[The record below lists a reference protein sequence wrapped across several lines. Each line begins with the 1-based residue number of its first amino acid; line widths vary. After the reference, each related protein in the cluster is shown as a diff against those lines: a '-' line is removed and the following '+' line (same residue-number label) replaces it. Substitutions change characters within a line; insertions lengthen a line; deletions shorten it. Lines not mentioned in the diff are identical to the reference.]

1 MKKRNLFPISA
12 AALVAL
18 AMSACS
24 PKETVPTFSVNG
36 VGLDAQDSSVVY
48 LSNAKGASIDSSLV
62 IGGTF
67 SFTGPADSVMVANIG
82 FKGQR
87 PKSRIFIE
95 PGIIQ
100 VDVKEHVAKGTQL
113 NDEYANFVTTLM
125 ATPEEEGE
133 KVERKLAQ
141 EIYDRHTN
149 DLLGLQMMNT
159 LAYYYNYDELKAA
172 LDSAGDLIKGNKAL
186 QNKLGAKQ
194 REQQTAVGQPYVDV
208 KGIDALK
215 GDSLA
220 LSSFIGKKKLT
231 LVDFWASWCGPCR
244 REIPNIAAVQKKYG
258 KQLNVVGIAVWDEL
272 NDTQKAMQDLSISW
286 PVISERNAT
295 EPYGILGIPHIMLID
310 KNGVIIA
317 RYLHGEGIATAIEE
331 ALKN

>member
-1 MKKRNLFPISA
+1 MKKRNIFSISV

-18 AMSACS
+18 SACT
-24 PKETVPTFSVNG
+24 PKETTPTFTVNG
-36 VGLDAQDSSVVY
+36 VGLEVKDSSVVC
-48 LSNAKGASIDSSLV
+48 LCDSKGAFIDSSLV
-62 IGGTF
+62 IGGAF
-67 SFTGPADSVMVANIG
+67 SFSGPADSVMIANIG

-87 PKSRIFIE
+87 PKARIFVE
-95 PGIIQ
+95 PGTIQ
-100 VDVKEHVAKGTQL
+100 VDVKERVAKGTPL
-113 NDEYANFVTTLM
+113 NDEYTHFVTTLM
-125 ATPEEEGE
+125 ATPDEEGE
-133 KVERKLAQ
+133 KVERALAQ
-141 EIYDRHTN
+141 EIYERHTN

-186 QNKLGAKQ
+186 LNKLDAKQ
-194 REQQTAVGQPYVDV
+194 REQQTAVGQPFVDV

-244 REIPNIAAVQKKYG
+244 REIPNIAAVEKKYG
-258 KQLNVVGIAVWDEL
+258 KHLNVVGIAVWDEL
-272 NDTQKAMQDLSISW
+272 KDTQKAMQDLSISW

-310 KNGVIIA
+310 KNGVIVA
-317 RYLHGEGIATAIEE
+317 RYLHGDGIANAIEE